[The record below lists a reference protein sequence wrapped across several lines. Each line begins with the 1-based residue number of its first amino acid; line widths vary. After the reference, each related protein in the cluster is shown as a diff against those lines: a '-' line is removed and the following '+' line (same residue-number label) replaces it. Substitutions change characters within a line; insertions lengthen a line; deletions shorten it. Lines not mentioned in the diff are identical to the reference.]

1 MRCARMG
8 ASRVSELLAPERSRS
23 GATTVTVP
31 NSARRSAS
39 TWMPGASTP
48 SSLLTRT
55 CMLIQIEKRVRRPH
69 IGVNRLTVQVY
80 RSGQPDSRK
89 PGRMTAMKRRPS
101 TVHDDDS
108 RLFRE
113 AIGDVRPMTP
123 VEAAPDRPRPEPHPH
138 MRDADEAAVPAE
150 SLLFD
155 YDPADLEVGE
165 ELSYLRDGYP
175 PKLLKQLKR
184 GQFSIQAE
192 ARHDGIRCVRIIHG
206 KGLRSKAAGPVLKGL
221 TDRLLRRRDD
231 VVAFA
236 SARPMQGGTGAV
248 VVLLKGP

>member
-1 MRCARMG
+1 M
-8 ASRVSELLAPERSRS
+8 
-23 GATTVTVP
+23 T
-31 NSARRSAS
+31 
-39 TWMPGASTP
+39 
-48 SSLLTRT
+48 
-55 CMLIQIEKRVRRPH
+55 RRPPT
-69 IGVNRLTVQVY
+69 I
-80 RSGQPDSRK
+80 
-89 PGRMTAMKRRPS
+89 
-101 TVHDDDS
+101 HDDDS

-123 VEAAPDRPRPEPHPH
+123 SHPIPERPRPEPHPY
-138 MRDADEAAVPAE
+138 MRDADEAAVPAD

-175 PKLLKQLKR
+175 PKLLRQLKR
-184 GQFSIQAE
+184 GQYSIQADVDLHQMNAAAAQLTIAE
-192 ARHDGIRCVRIIHG
+192 FLAECRRDGLRCVRIIHG

-248 VVLLKGP
+248 VVLLKG